1 MLAHS
6 KFGFLLGY
14 SFVVGEGDPG
24 FAAATAASILSAPFI
39 NPVRAGVSAARVIA
53 ARASEMRCLQA
64 QSDAGGRTHAE
75 WRPAR
80 ARLWHAQ
87 VRMVEKQQRA
97 YFKISGTQKPVA
109 EILRESAAKN
119 FAPLFR
125 GTIPLMG
132 HSFASAMLG
141 LVGQP
146 RARSLSFSLSFSL
159 PRARALSLSL

>member
-1 MLAHS
+1 M
-6 KFGFLLGY
+6 
-14 SFVVGEGDPG
+14 P
-24 FAAATAASILSAPFI
+24 AAAPTLSG
-39 NPVRAGVSAARVIA
+39 AGR
-53 ARASEMRCLQA
+53 ML
-64 QSDAGGRTHAE
+64 
-75 WRPAR
+75 

-125 GTIPLMG
+125 GTVPLMG

-141 LVGQP
+141 LVGQLLYTYTHTSYMH
-146 RARSLSFSLSFSL
+146 R
-159 PRARALSLSL
+159 